1 MHEAFEFKSLRASS
15 SSESDELHALELCSL
30 GDVLMWRI
38 ATFVSAVVIMAA
50 LSLIVFLV
58 EKADTGEEWAVMA
71 IWFSLCDWLL
81 PNSKVAPARQFDTPT
96 VPTSLGAVVRGVQ

>member
-1 MHEAFEFKSLRASS
+1 
-15 SSESDELHALELCSL
+15 
-30 GDVLMWRI
+30 MWRI